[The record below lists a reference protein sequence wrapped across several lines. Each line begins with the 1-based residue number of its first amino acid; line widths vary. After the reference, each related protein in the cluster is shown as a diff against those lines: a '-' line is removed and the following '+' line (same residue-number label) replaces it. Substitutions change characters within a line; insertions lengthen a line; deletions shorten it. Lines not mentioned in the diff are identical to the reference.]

1 MNIYSIIT
9 TLGVNNYGKCRTLIG
24 LDITILSKTEGRK
37 VENRIIATEGLS
49 LKLAV
54 ALFMDVKRA
63 FDHVSK
69 TRLVEKMII
78 QWI

>member
-1 MNIYSIIT
+1 M
-9 TLGVNNYGKCRTLIG
+9 G